1 MIDNLESFRIYDNT
15 IVAKDADN
23 MTNII
28 TKTIRALKTQIQN
41 RESNMKQISTLKYN
55 TNYIPLQTMKLIEQM
70 GSRTNETIDAYNIPD
85 IKNITD
91 NELINFMIRED
102 QMKLIGDILSNVNL
116 KLYIDTDVK
125 QAVEEYKLK
134 LKEAKERPETK
145 AKDDICKTY
154 VLSKKYSSIEE
165 LQSDNGVETYYDME
179 YDNTPYILKE
189 DYNNEYKTLS
199 EEEFREFLTK
209 KLTENLG
216 YDNSKSQNIADDIIR
231 GSKIIQNGVYAILD
245 ETDENGLI
253 NRKYFIRRN
262 DAWEEENIDSEEVFV
277 DNSKT
282 LCNIQPNVFRNKMK
296 KQVRII
302 VYQLKIHQQIKRCP
316 LQTKY

>member
-1 MIDNLESFRIYDNT
+1 
-15 IVAKDADN
+15 
-23 MTNII
+23 
-28 TKTIRALKTQIQN
+28 
-41 RESNMKQISTLKYN
+41 
-55 TNYIPLQTMKLIEQM
+55 
-70 GSRTNETIDAYNIPD
+70 
-85 IKNITD
+85 
-91 NELINFMIRED
+91 
-102 QMKLIGDILSNVNL
+102 
-116 KLYIDTDVK
+116 
-125 QAVEEYKLK
+125 
-134 LKEAKERPETK
+134 
-145 AKDDICKTY
+145 
-154 VLSKKYSSIEE
+154 
-165 LQSDNGVETYYDME
+165 ME

-282 LCNIQPNVFRNKMK
+282 LCNIQPECVSEQNEKTGENNCVSVENSSANKEMSFADQILNDYRTGLMISK
-296 KQVRII
+296 EEMGEN
-302 VYQLKIHQQIKRCP
+302 IKRNYERNYKNIINLRKINKAEGLKYDTYYKKIASSVLNVEIVSSP
-316 LQTKY
+316 YQNLLSKILFKQISQSVKQISFAFVNSLHIFHLQQKTSFGYIATRHLLS